1 LDAGEKNAKK
11 IDYFVDVLKTIGH
24 IVYMMKTKQQGDNI
38 MTQQKTVT
46 LTDYTNQEFD
56 FLAEMIHEKL
66 IDMGYEN
73 DGSFAFSIDVTFEQ
87 ETTS

>member
-1 LDAGEKNAKK
+1 MNYKRSHGQHGAENMASSKK
-11 IDYFVDVLKTIGH
+11 GNT
-24 IVYMMKTKQQGDNI
+24 

>member
-1 LDAGEKNAKK
+1 MASSKK
-11 IDYFVDVLKTIGH
+11 GH
-24 IVYMMKTKQQGDNI
+24 D

-73 DGSFAFSIDVTFEQ
+73 DGSFSFSIDVTFEQ